1 MTSEQVIVPDTSV
14 IVDGRITKLV
24 AKSKDRFK
32 VVIPEAVVAELE
44 NQANKGKESGF
55 SGLEELALLRSYLEK
70 GRIELEFVGKRPD
83 QSRLRDIDDIIRN
96 TAKEVEGTL
105 VTSDRVQ
112 AKVGQTKGIL
122 VRYLE
127 PKRIKRRLKILGY
140 FDDQT
145 MSVHLKEKV
154 PPMAKRGRPGDIKL
168 VTLSEKP
175 LRKSQL
181 QKMAIE
187 IIEYA
192 KADADSF
199 VEIERKGATVVQ
211 VKQMR
216 ISIARPPFSD
226 GYEITAVRPIAKVG
240 LQDYSMS
247 ERLVKRL
254 EGRAEGIFIA
264 GPPGAGKSTFSQALA
279 EFYKNKGKI
288 VKTMESPRDLVVSD
302 DITQYSPLEGNM
314 EKTAD
319 ILLLVRPD
327 YTIYDE
333 LRKTKDFQIFAD
345 MRLSGVGMVGVVHAT
360 RAIDAIQRL
369 IKRVELGMIPQ
380 IVDTVIYIKDGWIR
394 KVYRLESSVKVPV
407 GMTEADLARPVI
419 EVKDFETGKTEYE
432 IYTFGDET
440 IVMSVEKSK
449 PSAIARLAS
458 ERVVERLSKVV
469 PRSKIKA
476 ELKDN
481 KVVVWLEDRYIP
493 KVIGRGGKKIEK
505 LERELGI
512 SLDIR
517 SIESQAR
524 TIEPHAAKE
533 AEILSMQVKESPRY
547 IHLVFD
553 KKDMGKTVNVN
564 INGKFL
570 FMATIGRKA
579 EIKTGKH
586 NEIGERILTA
596 LEAGEEITA
605 QIV

>member
-1 MTSEQVIVPDTSV
+1 MAAAQIIVPDTSV

-24 AKSKDRFK
+24 KSSKDKFK
-32 VVIPEAVVAELE
+32 IIVSEAVVSELE
-44 NQANKGKESGF
+44 YQANRGRESGF
-55 SGLEELALLRSYLEK
+55 NGLEELSRLRGFLEK
-70 GRIELEFVGKRPD
+70 GRIGLEFIGKRPD
-83 QSRLRDIDDIIRN
+83 QARIKDIDDIIRN
-96 TAKEVEGTL
+96 TALEVGGTL
-105 VTSDRVQ
+105 LTSDRVQ
-112 AKVGQTKGIL
+112 AKVAETKGIP

-127 PKRIKRRLKILGY
+127 SRKIKRKLKILSY
-140 FDDQT
+140 FDEQT

-154 PPMAKRGRPGDIKL
+154 PPMAKRGRPGDIRL
-168 VTLSEKP
+168 ISLSEKP
-175 LRKSQL
+175 LKKSML
-181 QKMAIE
+181 QKMAMD

-192 KADADSF
+192 KADAESF

-211 VKQMR
+211 TKQMR

-226 GYEITAVRPIAKVG
+226 GYEITAVRPIAQVDLK
-240 LQDYSMS
+240 DYSMS
-247 ERLVKRL
+247 DKLVKRL
-254 EGRAEGIFIA
+254 DARAEGIFIA

-279 EFYKNKGKI
+279 EFYRNKGNV
-288 VKTMESPRDLVVSD
+288 VKTMESPRDLVVAD
-302 DITQYSPLEGNM
+302 EITQYSPLEGSM

-380 IVDTVIYIKDGWIR
+380 IVDTVIFIKDGWINR
-394 KVYRLESSVKVPV
+394 VYRVESSVKVPY

-419 EVKDFETGKTEYE
+419 EVKDFETDKADYE

-440 IVMSVEKSK
+440 VVMEVKEARPSATSRLAGQKIMERLSRIVPSPKMSVEVK
-449 PSAIARLAS
+449 AN
-458 ERVVERLSKVV
+458 RVL
-469 PRSKIKA
+469 
-476 ELKDN
+476 
-481 KVVVWLEDRYIP
+481 VWVEDRYIP
-493 KVIGRGGKKIEK
+493 KIIGKGGKRIEK

-517 SIESQAR
+517 SLES
-524 TIEPHAAKE
+524 AAEKSPYKKPE
-533 AEILSMQVKESPRY
+533 LLEMAVEESPRY

-553 KKDMGKTVNVN
+553 KKEMGKTVN
-564 INGKFL
+564 INVDGNFL

-586 NEIGERILTA
+586 NEIGERIMDA
-596 LEAGEEITA
+596 LNAGEKITA
-605 QIV
+605 EVV